1 MLTAGIVCEYNPFHN
16 GHLYQ
21 MEKTRALLGEDT
33 ALVCVMSGDFVQRG
47 EAAAFDKFARSDAA
61 VRCGADLVLELP
73 LPWCLSSA
81 EGFARGAVGLL
92 GALGVSCLSF
102 GSETGRLE
110 PLEALAL
117 LLADPA
123 FTERVK
129 ARLAS
134 EPNLSFASAREH
146 EAARVCG
153 DDAKLLEQPNDI
165 LAVEYL
171 KAMRTLGFS
180 VRPLAI
186 KREGSGHD
194 QPAVQGALRSAS
206 EIRQRM
212 REGRDVTGDMPA
224 AALAIY
230 RREMEQGRAVLNT
243 GRLETAMLSRLRQL
257 REEDCMDLPDAADG
271 LGRRLYRAI
280 RTESSLD
287 AICLAAKS
295 KRHPLARIRR
305 MALCACLGVREG
317 MAAGLP
323 LYARPLAMSARG
335 RALLRERGS
344 TAAVPVLTKPAAVHG
359 LGGAA
364 EELFTL
370 SAAAHDFYALGCGQS
385 AGIRPEE
392 DWRKSPVI
400 V

>member
-1 MLTAGIVCEYNPFHN
+1 
-16 GHLYQ
+16 
-21 MEKTRALLGEDT
+21 
-33 ALVCVMSGDFVQRG
+33 
-47 EAAAFDKFARSDAA
+47 
-61 VRCGADLVLELP
+61 
-73 LPWCLSSA
+73 
-81 EGFARGAVGLL
+81 
-92 GALGVSCLSF
+92 
-102 GSETGRLE
+102 
-110 PLEALAL
+110 
-117 LLADPA
+117 
-123 FTERVK
+123 
-129 ARLAS
+129 
-134 EPNLSFASAREH
+134 
-146 EAARVCG
+146 
-153 DDAKLLEQPNDI
+153 
-165 LAVEYL
+165 
-171 KAMRTLGFS
+171 
-180 VRPLAI
+180 
-186 KREGSGHD
+186 
-194 QPAVQGALRSAS
+194 
-206 EIRQRM
+206 
-212 REGRDVTGDMPA
+212 
-224 AALAIY
+224 
-230 RREMEQGRAVLNT
+230 
-243 GRLETAMLSRLRQL
+243 
-257 REEDCMDLPDAADG
+257 MDLPDAADG

-295 KRHPLARIRR
+295 KRYALARIRR

-323 LYARPLAMSARG
+323 PYARPLAMSARG

>member
-1 MLTAGIVCEYNPFHN
+1 MPAAGIVCEYNPFHQ
-16 GHLYQ
+16 GHRYQ
-21 MEKTRALLGEDT
+21 MERTRALLGGDT

-47 EAAAFDKFARSDAA
+47 EAAVFDKFARSEAA

-92 GALGVSCLSF
+92 GALGVTALSF
-102 GSETGRLE
+102 GSETGELKA
-110 PLEALAL
+110 LEALAL

-123 FTERVK
+123 FTERVR
-129 ARLAS
+129 ARLTS
-134 EPNLSFASAREH
+134 EPELSFAAARER
-146 EAARVCG
+146 EAALLCG
-153 DDAKLLEQPNDI
+153 DEAKLLEQPNNI

-171 KAMRTLGFS
+171 KAMHTLGLS
-180 VRPLAI
+180 LRPLAI
-186 KREGSGHD
+186 RREGSGHD
-194 QPAVQGALRSAS
+194 QPAASGALRSAS
-206 EIRQRM
+206 EIRRCM
-212 REGRDVTGDMPA
+212 REGRDVSGDIPA
-224 AALAIY
+224 AALAVY
-230 RREMEQGRAVLNT
+230 RRETEQGRAILDT

-257 REEDCMDLPDAADG
+257 REEDCMTLPDAADG

-287 AICLAAKS
+287 QICLAAKS
-295 KRHPLARIRR
+295 KRYPLARIRR
-305 MALCACLGVREG
+305 TELCACLGIRERA
-317 MAAGLP
+317 AAGLP
-323 LYARPLAMSARG
+323 PYARILAMNGRG
-335 RALLRERGS
+335 RALLHELGS
-344 TAAVPVLTKPAAVHG
+344 TGAVPILTKPAAVHS
-359 LGGAA
+359 LGPAA

-370 SAAAHDFYALGCGQS
+370 CASAHDFYALGCGQS

>member
-21 MEKTRALLGEDT
+21 MEKTRALLGENT

-47 EAAAFDKFARSDAA
+47 EAAVFDKFARSEAA

-92 GALGVSCLSF
+92 GALGVTALSF
-102 GSETGRLE
+102 GSETGELKA
-110 PLEALAL
+110 LKALAV

-134 EPNLSFASAREH
+134 EPNLSFAAAREQ
-146 EAARVCG
+146 EAALLCG
-153 DDAKLLEQPNDI
+153 DEAKLLEQPNNI
-165 LAVEYL
+165 LAIEYL
-171 KAMRTLGFS
+171 KAMHTLGLS
-180 VRPLAI
+180 MRPLAI

-194 QPAVQGALRSAS
+194 QPAAQGALRSAS
-206 EIRQRM
+206 EIRRLL
-212 REGRDVTGDMPA
+212 REGRDVTGDIPA
-224 AALAIY
+224 AALAVY
-230 RREMEQGRAVLNT
+230 RRETAQGRAILDT
-243 GRLETAMLSRLRQL
+243 DRLETAMLSRLRQL
-257 REEDCMDLPDAADG
+257 REEDCMALPDTADG

-280 RTESSLD
+280 RTESGLNQ
-287 AICLAAKS
+287 ICLAAKS
-295 KRHPLARIRR
+295 KRYALARIRR
-305 MALCACLGVREG
+305 MALCACLGVRDG

-323 LYARPLAMSARG
+323 PYARPLAMNGRG
-335 RALLRERGS
+335 RALLREISG
-344 TAAVPVLTKPAAVHG
+344 TASVPILTKPAAVHN

-364 EELFTL
+364 EKIFILC
-370 SAAAHDFYALGCGQS
+370 SSAHDFYALGCGQS